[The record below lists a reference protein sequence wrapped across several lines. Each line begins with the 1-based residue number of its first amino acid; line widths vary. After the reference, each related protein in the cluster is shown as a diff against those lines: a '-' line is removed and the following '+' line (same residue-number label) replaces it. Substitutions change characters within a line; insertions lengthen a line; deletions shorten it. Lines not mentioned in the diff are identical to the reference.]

1 MVQGVHSHAC
11 EGEEIEKLERQTDKM
26 VDKNRQYEA
35 QLEGAKEEKRKIK
48 FARDQELD
56 KITQESLNNLIK
68 MVSKG
73 PKDPLALFIVETLNE
88 CAYGNGAK
96 LDLSKEWTDVSQI
109 IGSIRHANLRKL
121 EKEKLRDHCIKTK
134 GGTGVMDFDGLNYKR
149 FMQAK
154 ATKPFLEHFFKALQ
168 MTLYLATL
176 QIRCDDL
183 KVKIEAINKTM
194 RAYKVR
200 IGAFHALSDSVP
212 QIMLMH
218 EASRIRNDELAHL
231 HHKQKALE
239 HRKRQIEEE
248 EQEHGDYFEE
258 YFAEFN

>member
-1 MVQGVHSHAC
+1 MQGVNSHAC
-11 EGEEIEKLERQTDKM
+11 EGEEIEKLEKQTDKI
-26 VDKNRQYEA
+26 VDKNRQYED
-35 QLEGAKEEKRKIK
+35 QIKGAKEEKRKIK
-48 FARDQELD
+48 SARDQELD

-73 PKDPLALFIVETLNE
+73 PKDPLALFIVQTLND
-88 CAYGNGAK
+88 CAYGSGAK
-96 LDLSKEWTDVSQI
+96 LDLSKEWTDVNQI
-109 IGSIRHANLRKL
+109 VGSIRHANLRKL
-121 EKEKLRDHCIKTK
+121 DREQLREHCIKTK

-149 FMQAK
+149 FMQVK

-183 KVKIEAINKTM
+183 KAKIEANNKVM
-194 RAYKVR
+194 RANNVR
-200 IGAFHALSDSVP
+200 VSAFHSLSDSVP

-231 HHKQKALE
+231 QHKQKSLE
-239 HRKRQIEEE
+239 HRKRMIEEE
-248 EQEHGDYFEE
+248 EREHGNYFEE